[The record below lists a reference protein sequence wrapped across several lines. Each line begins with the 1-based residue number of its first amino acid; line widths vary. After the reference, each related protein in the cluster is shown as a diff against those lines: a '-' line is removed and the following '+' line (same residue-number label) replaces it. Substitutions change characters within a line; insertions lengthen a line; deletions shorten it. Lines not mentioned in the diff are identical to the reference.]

1 MPVRFPPRR
10 GQAPQGTESSKAAA
24 SGPRLLPWLAP
35 RARRWAQLT
44 LGAAWLLD
52 GALQLQP
59 YMLGKGLAQGIIEPA
74 GQGQPGLVA
83 DSVKWAARL
92 ILSWPAGFDLIFAL
106 VQLGI
111 GAAILCRRTLRL
123 GLAGS
128 IAWAV
133 AVWWFGEAAGQ
144 VTGGDATLI
153 TGAPGSVLLYAMI
166 ALLVWPK
173 ARTSRWAGIAWTALW
188 TAGALLQLLPAQ
200 HGADSVAS
208 AINSGAAMSPHWLAS
223 IDLALGR
230 AASGAGGWAPA
241 AVTALFLVIAAAP
254 YMPRAARI
262 AGLSL
267 GALTALGIWLV
278 GQGLGDF
285 TTGQATDPNTGPL
298 LVLLA
303 FVTAVAA
310 SAPLAWDTGRWAPE
324 SADPALPVP
333 ATGSRAP
340 APAFTRHRRGA
351 WSLAAVAALCAVAIA
366 GSGQPRQP
374 APSASTAMGAMPTT
388 SPGTA
393 SPAMPSMTQP
403 VVVKVGGN
411 SAAKIYLDLDVKGR
425 RSYTQRTVKLPYSVD
440 VTGQAESVAV
450 IAQAQGGT
458 ATATI
463 DCAIVM
469 DGMSMATNRAS
480 GANSLVSCEADP

>member
-1 MPVRFPPRR
+1 V
-10 GQAPQGTESSKAAA
+10 
-24 SGPRLLPWLAP
+24 LPWVAA
-35 RARRWAQLT
+35 RARRWAQLA

-74 GQGQPGLVA
+74 SQGQPGLVA
-83 DSVKWAARL
+83 DSVGWAARL
-92 ILSWPAGFDLIFAL
+92 ILAWPAGFDVIFAL

-111 GAAILCRRTLRL
+111 GAAILYRPTLRL
-123 GLAGS
+123 GLASS
-128 IAWAV
+128 IGWA
-133 AVWWFGEAAGQ
+133 AAIWWFGEAAGQ

-153 TGAPGSVLLYAMI
+153 TGAPGSVLLYALI

-173 ARTSRWAGIAWTALW
+173 ARTSRWAGIAWAALW
-188 TAGALLQLLPAQ
+188 TAGAFLQLLPAQ

-208 AINSGAAMSPHWLAS
+208 AINSSAAMSPHWVAA

-241 AVTALFLVIAAAP
+241 AVTTLFLVIAAAP
-254 YMPRAARI
+254 YLPRAARI
-262 AGLSL
+262 AGFSL
-267 GALTALGIWLV
+267 GACTALGIWLV
-278 GQGLGDF
+278 GEGLGDF

-310 SAPLAWDTGRWAPE
+310 SAPLAWDTGRGDPDR
-324 SADPALPVP
+324 ADLAVPVPVAGPLAAAPAL
-333 ATGSRAP
+333 A
-340 APAFTRHRRGA
+340 RHRRGA
-351 WSLAAVAALCAVAIA
+351 WGLAAVAAARAVASA

-374 APSASTAMGAMPTT
+374 APSAGTAMRPMPVT

-393 SPAMPSMTQP
+393 SPAMASMTQP

-411 SAAKIYLDLDVKGR
+411 SAAKVYLDLDVNGQ
-425 RSYTQRTVKLPYSVD
+425 RSYSQRTVKLPYSVD
-440 VTGQAESVAV
+440 VTGSAESVAV

-463 DCAIVM
+463 NCAIVM
-469 DGMSMATNRAS
+469 DGMAMTTNRAS